1 MIFGLFKK
9 AENADLIFKGGKIYT
24 LDPDAPWA
32 EAVACKDG
40 RILAVGDEN
49 VIESLAGRDTEV
61 IDLEGG
67 VLLPGFI
74 DTCGHPVL
82 QAFRDVCL
90 ILYDDMTLEQV
101 LDTVS
106 EYIKNN
112 PDRSGYFAYG
122 FNTQF
127 TLNMTGDEA
136 HAMLDRI
143 CTDKP
148 IALLDISGFEG
159 WFNTKA
165 MDMVR
170 ASIADEPE
178 TPIITLSYIL
188 HVLSPFDF
196 DSLQRSVIQLA
207 AEFCRKGYTTM
218 FDCGA
223 PDYLHAIY
231 QEMIVEMLQAD
242 MLKQRF
248 IGSLLITRNISSD
261 YIIRKL
267 NQKCTSCA
275 EIEEYVNCKTLKL
288 ILDKS
293 TDLGENMQVSPDL
306 LKILAIQA
314 SDKGFNLHIDTIGKG
329 AIADAFEAAFLARA
343 AGYKRAHFV
352 IAHSYGLS
360 QEEKTEL
367 ILDNEL
373 CETTSTLGDYNKKYR
388 GIESAK
394 DVTDAIDKLT
404 IDAAVLLG
412 ISDDYGSIEN
422 DKFADFV
429 IFDENPF
436 DCNLPRFRSL
446 CSSKTVIGGEIVYD
460 AKSDNTEKWQE
471 ILKERQNEMN
481 ERTLDEENSGLLD
494 Y

>member
-9 AENADLIFKGGKIYT
+9 SESADIVFKGGKIFT

-32 EAVACKDG
+32 EAVACKNG
-40 RILAVGDEN
+40 VILAVGDES
-49 VIESLAGRDTEV
+49 VIDGLTDDNTEV
-61 IDLEGG
+61 IDLDGS

-82 QAFRDVCL
+82 QAFKDVCL

-101 LDTVS
+101 LETVK
-106 EYIKNN
+106 EYINDN
-112 PDRSGYFAYG
+112 PDKNGYFAYG

-136 HAMLDRI
+136 HDILDKI
-143 CTDKP
+143 CPDKP
-148 IALLDISGFEG
+148 VALLDISGFEG

-165 MDMVR
+165 MNTVR
-170 ASIADEPE
+170 AAIAEEAE

-196 DSLQRSVIQLA
+196 DSLQDAVINLA
-207 AEFCRKGYTTM
+207 AEYCRKGYTAI
-218 FDCGA
+218 FDCGS

-231 QEMIVEMLQAD
+231 QEMIVEMLQAE

-248 IGSLLITRNISSD
+248 IGSLLITRNISAD
-261 YIIRKL
+261 YIIKKL
-267 NQKCTSCA
+267 MQKSTSCA
-275 EIEEYVNCKTLKL
+275 EIEEYVSCKTLKL
-288 ILDKS
+288 ILDKNPE
-293 TDLGENMQVSPDL
+293 LGENMQVSPDL

-314 SDKGFNLHIDTIGKG
+314 SDKGFDLHIDTIGKG
-329 AIADAFEAAFLARA
+329 AISDAFEAVFLARA
-343 AGYKRAHFV
+343 AGYKRAHFT

-394 DVTDAIDKLT
+394 DVTDAIEKLT
-404 IDAAVLLG
+404 IDAAVQLG

-422 DKFADFV
+422 DKHADFV
-429 IFDENPF
+429 IFDENPL
-436 DCNLPRFRSL
+436 DCNLPRFRGLNASM
-446 CSSKTVIGGEIVYD
+446 TVIDGKIAYN
-460 AKSDNTEKWQE
+460 AKTDHPEQWQK

-481 ERTLDEENSGLLD
+481 DEVLNDDIPAPSGN
-494 Y
+494 